1 MKKTHNIYGD
11 TANRTGSTPL
21 YIKILET
28 LAVSTV
34 GIFIACMVGSM
45 IWGNEGFVELLAG
58 LIN

>member
-11 TANRTGSTPL
+11 RAKRTGSMPL
-21 YIKILET
+21 HIKVLET

-45 IWGNEGFVELLAG
+45 IWGNEGFVYLLASFF
-58 LIN
+58 